1 MDPAA
6 CLDLIAGYLDED
18 NAEEATYLLG
28 EYRRW
33 RSRGGFQPAGGD
45 ARERELRGCL
55 RDLLRQRRQGG
66 TNGDWP

>member
-6 CLDLIAGYLDED
+6 CLDLLTQALDEGD
-18 NAEEATYLLG
+18 LAEATYLLG

-66 TNGDWP
+66 TNGD

>member
-6 CLDLIAGYLDED
+6 CLDLLTRALDEGD
-18 NAEEATYLLG
+18 LGEATYLLG

-66 TNGDWP
+66 TNGD